1 MPAAKKSPSASKPKK
16 AASAASKGGSRKKSS
31 ASKSATGDNYTK
43 PALRERLKKKIQAG
57 EKGGRAGQ
65 WSARKSQL
73 LTHEYE
79 EAGGDYKSEKRTA
92 SQKSLEKWTDQ
103 KWQTADGKPAARGK
117 KETARYLPKKAWD
130 KLSPAE
136 KKATDKKKR
145 AGSRAGKQV
154 VPNTA
159 AAKKA
164 RRKAE

>member
-1 MPAAKKSPSASKPKK
+1 MAASTTTKTGTTKKAPAKAKPKSQAAAK
-16 AASAASKGGSRKKSS
+16 AAGE
-31 ASKSATGDNYTK
+31 NYTK
-43 PALRERLKKKIQAG
+43 PALRERIKQKVQAG
-57 EKGGRAGQ
+57 TKGGRAGQ

-73 LTHEYE
+73 LTQEYE
-79 EAGGDYKSEKRTA
+79 SAGGGYKSSKRTA
-92 SQKSLEKWTDQ
+92 SQKSLEKWTKQD
-103 KWQTADGKPAARGK
+103 WQTADGKPAVRGK

-136 KKATDKKKR
+136 KQATDRKKR

-164 RRKAE
+164 RRKTS